1 MQTLSDK
8 QLVELIDKAIKDFGP
23 GSVDT
28 LSGAIGYLMIGR
40 KVGWRVMFF
49 MHSQSTVRKYE
60 KVLGIKSQEV
70 MPELGV
76 FGKKAVVF
84 QAVQKVSNFWKAV
97 KGEVAGIKSKQLLK

>member
-1 MQTLSDK
+1 MQILSDK
-8 QLVELIDKAIKDFGP
+8 QLVELIDKAIKNYGP
-23 GSVDT
+23 GSSDT

-60 KVLGIKSQEV
+60 EILGIRSKDV

-76 FGKKAVVF
+76 LAKKAVVY
-84 QAVQKVSNFWKAV
+84 QAIQKASNFWKAV
-97 KGEVAGIKSKQLLK
+97 KGEVAGIKSKELLK